1 LHSSFIKLPIDL
13 RNSHRACSTAIQT
26 ALLCPSHR
34 AKRILGVEGS
44 MTSMHDLS
52 HDAVIISGV
61 RTPVGKFQGALSSFT
76 ATELGAHVVREAIAR
91 AAIDPA
97 SVDEC
102 VMGCVLAADLGQNPA
117 RQAALRGGLNDS
129 VSAMTLNMVCGS
141 GLKAVGLAAQSIAT
155 GDVEIVV
162 AGGME
167 SMSNAP
173 YLLPHAR
180 RGFRMGDSAAI
191 DSMIRDGLWCACED
205 THMGISA
212 EHVAQRYAITRKQQ
226 DAYAITSHARA
237 AAAERDGRFAV
248 EIASITLPASS
259 SSDRNAPP
267 TVVSRDES
275 IRDEALDHPA
285 LALERLSSLRPAFLP
300 DGTVTAG
307 NAPGV
312 NDAAAAVVVMSAARA
327 ASLGVKPLATIRAQA
342 TSGIAPK
349 WVMLAPI
356 EGVRRVLARA
366 GWSVDSVD
374 LFELNEA
381 FSVQAIAVMR
391 ELGLA
396 PDRVNVNGGAVA
408 IGHPRGAS
416 GARILVTLIH
426 EMIRRDVHRGV
437 AALCLGGGN
446 SVALAIER

>member
-1 LHSSFIKLPIDL
+1 MRD
-13 RNSHRACSTAIQT
+13 
-26 ALLCPSHR
+26 PSH
-34 AKRILGVEGS
+34 
-44 MTSMHDLS
+44 
-52 HDAVIISGV
+52 AVVIVSAV
-61 RTPVGKFQGALSSFT
+61 RSPVGKFQGALSSLT
-76 ATELGAHVVREAIAR
+76 ATELGAHVVREAVVRAR
-91 AAIDPA
+91 IDPA

-102 VMGCVLAADLGQNPA
+102 LMGCVLAAGLGQNPA
-117 RQAALRGGLNDS
+117 RQAALRGGLSDS

-141 GLKAVGLAAQSIAT
+141 GLKTVALAAQSVAT
-155 GDVEIVV
+155 GNAEIVV

-167 SMSNAP
+167 SMSNSP
-173 YLLPHAR
+173 YLLPNAR

-212 EHVAQRYAITRKQQ
+212 ERVATHYAITRQQQ
-226 DAYAITSHARA
+226 DDYALRSHARA
-237 AAAERDGRFAV
+237 AAAQREGRFAV
-248 EIASITLPASS
+248 EIAPVTLPAASS
-259 SSDRNAPP
+259 IHPNQLPEIVSS
-267 TVVSRDES
+267 DES
-275 IRDEALDHPA
+275 IRTEALDNPTAA
-285 LALERLSSLRPAFLP
+285 LGRLSALRPAF
-300 DGTVTAG
+300 DSNGTVTAG

-312 NDAAAAVVVMSAARA
+312 NDAAAALVVMSAERA
-327 ASLGVKPLATIRAQA
+327 ASLGLNPLVTIRAQA
-342 TSGIAPK
+342 TSGIDPK

-356 EGVRRVLARA
+356 EGVRRVLTSA
-366 GWSVDSVD
+366 GWTIDSVD

-391 ELGLA
+391 ELGLSA
-396 PDRVNVNGGAVA
+396 DRVNVNGGAVA
-408 IGHPRGAS
+408 IGHPIGAS